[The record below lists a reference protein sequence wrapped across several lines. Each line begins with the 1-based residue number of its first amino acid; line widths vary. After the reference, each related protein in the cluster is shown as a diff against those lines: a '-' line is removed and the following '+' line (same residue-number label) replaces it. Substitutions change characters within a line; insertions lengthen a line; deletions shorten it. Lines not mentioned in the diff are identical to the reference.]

1 VDFDLMVALLL
12 VVIVVVEDDL
22 DWEVAFCF
30 RDGRQLLVAGLAFD
44 QV

>member
-22 DWEVAFCF
+22 EEGAFCF